1 VVCRLRLEHDIEHN
15 STNKNVFPNLFL
27 GGRTMTKQ
35 DILNDIT
42 KTLGAVPGWLAKM
55 DAGQLETAWAAQTWF
70 MKDTMLSARDKAL
83 VAFGAASA
91 NHCVF

>member
-1 VVCRLRLEHDIEHN
+1 MVCRLRLKNDVEHN
-15 STNKNVFPNLFL
+15 STNKNVVTNLLL
-27 GGRTMTKQ
+27 GGSPMTRQ
-35 DILNDIT
+35 EILNDIT

-55 DAGQLETAWAAQTWF
+55 DTGQLETAWAAQMWF